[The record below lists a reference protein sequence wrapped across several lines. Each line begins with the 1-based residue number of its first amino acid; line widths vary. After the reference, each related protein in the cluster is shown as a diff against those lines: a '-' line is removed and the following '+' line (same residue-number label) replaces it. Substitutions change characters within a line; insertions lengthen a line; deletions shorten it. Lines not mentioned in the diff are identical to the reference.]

1 VQTFH
6 DVDDLLVAGMRAA
19 GDGQESYVSTLPP
32 HPHLGQLRRQAKELL
47 RAARAGQREAVA
59 RLAAVSPSQTLAA
72 AQLSIAHRF
81 GFASWPRL
89 KLEVE
94 TRRALDA
101 GDLQELARLI
111 AGQPQLARSAM
122 RQWSDHLAGVT
133 PLGYVAMLRY
143 DTARRTWRSV
153 TGTAATAR
161 ALLAAGAPVDGHA
174 GDPETPLITAASYGD
189 ADVART
195 LLEAGADVEARAAAG
210 AGGVPGGTALLH
222 AAVFGMTDVV
232 DVLVAAGA
240 RVHSIEEAAAAG
252 DIQGWLMADTP
263 PDTRIRALVMAADH
277 ERLDVIDQLVE
288 DGVPVDAVDE
298 QFGRHA
304 LRLAAAN
311 GRVHSVTRLL
321 ALGADPNLRDRD
333 GHTPLDQCRLGR
345 AGQPEGSEHAQV
357 EALLVPLTEPD
368 RADQAP

>member
-1 VQTFH
+1 
-6 DVDDLLVAGMRAA
+6 M
-19 GDGQESYVSTLPP
+19 SSLPP

-47 RAARAGQREAVA
+47 RAARAGQRDALA
-59 RLAAVSPSQTLAA
+59 RLAAGSGSQTLAA
-72 AQLSIAHRF
+72 AQLSIAQRF

-101 GDLQELARLI
+101 GDLQDLARLI

-122 RQWSDHLAGVT
+122 TQWSDHPAGVT
-133 PLGYVAMLRY
+133 PLGYLAMLRY
-143 DTARRTWRSV
+143 DTARRTWRNV

-161 ALLAAGAPVDGHA
+161 ALLTAGAAVDGHP

-195 LLEAGADVEARAAAG
+195 LIESGADVEARASDR
-210 AGGVPGGTALLH
+210 AGGVPGGTPLLH

-232 DVLVAAGA
+232 DVLIAAGA
-240 RVHSIEEAAAAG
+240 RVHSVEEAAAAG
-252 DIQGWLMADTP
+252 DIRDWLTADTP
-263 PDTRIRALVMAADH
+263 PDAWIRALVMAADH

-288 DGVPVDAVDE
+288 EGVPVDGVDE
-298 QFGRHA
+298 QFGRHP

-311 GRVHSVTRLL
+311 GRVHGVTRLL
-321 ALGADPNLRDRD
+321 TLGADPNLRDRD

-345 AGQPEGSEHAQV
+345 AGQPEGSGHAQV
-357 EALLVPLTEPD
+357 EAVLAPLTQPD
-368 RADQAP
+368 RADEAP